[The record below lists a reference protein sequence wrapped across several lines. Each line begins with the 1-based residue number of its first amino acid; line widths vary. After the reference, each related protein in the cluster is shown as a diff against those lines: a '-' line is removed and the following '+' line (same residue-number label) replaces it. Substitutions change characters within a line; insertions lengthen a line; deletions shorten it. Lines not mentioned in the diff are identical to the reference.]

1 MKNKQ
6 VTKAGYNELIKG
18 MSDEDKD
25 ALHHVY
31 CNSTVTITQLAR
43 EHSCSIAVMR
53 RIIME
58 MLGEEG
64 YRHAKL
70 QRARVRGSKS
80 WRKYKYKHSS
90 TMVLYKVL
98 KLLLDTDKTFFEVS
112 KEVGCSRERVG
123 QIASECDRAGINLNE
138 DRAKILKNKN
148 LYGKGKIRGYSS
160 LTKEEK
166 QNA

>member
-6 VTKAGYNELIKG
+6 VTKAGYIELIKG

-43 EHSCSIAVMR
+43 EYGCSIAVMR

-64 YRHAKL
+64 YGQAKL
-70 QRARVRGSKS
+70 QRARVRGTKS

-90 TMVLYKVL
+90 TKVLYRVL
-98 KLLLDTDKTFFEVS
+98 KLLLDTDKTFFEIS
-112 KEVGCSRERVG
+112 NP
-123 QIASECDRAGINLNE
+123 QP
-138 DRAKILKNKN
+138 
-148 LYGKGKIRGYSS
+148 
-160 LTKEEK
+160 
-166 QNA
+166 

>member
-6 VTKAGYNELIKG
+6 VTKAGYGEIVKG
-18 MSDEDKD
+18 MSSEDKD

-43 EHSCSIAVMR
+43 EYRCSIAVMR

-64 YRHAKL
+64 YGQAKL
-70 QRARVRGSKS
+70 QRARVRNTKS

-90 TMVLYKVL
+90 TTVLYSVL
-98 KLLLDTDKTFFEVS
+98 KLLIDTDKTFFEVS

-123 QIASECDRAGINLNE
+123 QIASECDRAGIKLNE
-138 DRAKILKNKN
+138 DRASILKNKN

-160 LTKEEK
+160 LSAKED
-166 QNA
+166 